1 VRRFVHCIEAGA
13 RAFVEATMMKLV
25 LLSTSALLMLAAPAN
40 AEIWC
45 LRDFGSTQ
53 RTCMF
58 PELRDCV
65 FAARAGGGRCERDT
79 AEVPRERSKR
89 PAAAQRNRD
98 AFGRD

>member
-1 VRRFVHCIEAGA
+1 
-13 RAFVEATMMKLV
+13 MMKLV
-25 LLSTSALLMLAAPAN
+25 FLAISVLLMLAAPAS

-53 RTCMF
+53 RTCVF

-79 AEVPRERSKR
+79 TEVPRERSKR
-89 PAAAQRNRD
+89 PTAAQQRNRSFD